1 MSAGTVERVKETLAE
16 KARALQ
22 SGFTLYYA
30 GDEPFEFRSNGL
42 FFTIPAEG
50 KLVVKDIYGVD
61 LGPRSTAEER
71 AQARKIVTS
80 GLRGRPVKGNRVI
93 MSAMSVVEFAIE
105 KFSER
110 GVCLLVGNEKDD
122 ADSIAAARKAWV
134 EWRTVS
140 AETILRGFE
149 RRTESFYRDARHAGQ
164 PAPPMGDHERKA
176 QEFLDDLKISAKG
189 RRAYLCP
196 ANCGYD
202 ANDAETINK
211 HVAAKHPMLVDNVEA
226 VASPTRKKAS

>member
-1 MSAGTVERVKETLAE
+1 MSASTIERVKDTLAE

-50 KLVVKDIYGVD
+50 NLVVKDIYGVD

-122 ADSIAAARKAWV
+122 ADSIKEARAKWAS
-134 EWRTVS
+134 WRTVS
-140 AETILRGFE
+140 AETILRSYE
-149 RRTESFYRDARHAGQ
+149 RRTENFYHDARHAGQ

-176 QEFLDDLKISAKG
+176 QEFLDDQKAGNKG
-189 RRAYLCP
+189 RRAFLCP

-202 ANDAETINK
+202 ADSEERINT
-211 HVAAKHPMLVDNVEA
+211 HIAAKHPMLADKVEA
-226 VASPTRKKAS
+226 VATPGRKKAS